1 MYFALAHSGECLAES
16 CQRSG
21 PKCQAIVSGDFRP
34 PFPVVPFLPP
44 LPPLYA
50 ARSFV
55 RRRSCAA
62 VPLSGRRVCTFP
74 QKDGSVQLTRVEEM
88 LKLIDELMKL
98 CKFGTSKDMSKTE
111 KKFSINKHFRQI
123 VRLVSS
129 TSILMPTQR
138 ALTAV
143 LPFNGKVDSSHYPY
157 PAETVTIGS
166 FDDTVEVM
174 ASMQVGTHSRYHCGT
189 TRRRRDIN

>member
-1 MYFALAHSGECLAES
+1 
-16 CQRSG
+16 
-21 PKCQAIVSGDFRP
+21 
-34 PFPVVPFLPP
+34 
-44 LPPLYA
+44 
-50 ARSFV
+50 
-55 RRRSCAA
+55 
-62 VPLSGRRVCTFP
+62 
-74 QKDGSVQLTRVEEM
+74 M

-174 ASMQVGTHSRYHCGT
+174 ASMQVGAPQRYT
-189 TRRRRDIN
+189 AQLEDDATFN